1 MRKIDL
7 IVVHCTATPPGR
19 NVSAADIRA
28 WHIAR
33 GFADIGYHYIIALDG
48 TVEPGRDISI
58 AGAHAR
64 GYNANSVG
72 VCYVGGLD
80 ASGNPADTRT
90 AAQRQALLSVLRD
103 LKSRFP
109 DARIIGHRDVAAK
122 ACPCFDATKEYA
134 RI

>member
-7 IVVHCTATPPGR
+7 IVVHCTATPAGR
-19 NVSAADIRA
+19 NVSVADIRA

-64 GYNANSVG
+64 GYNAHSVG

-90 AAQRQALLSVLRD
+90 AAQRQALLSVLRE

>member
-7 IVVHCTATPPGR
+7 IVVHCTATPAGR

-64 GYNANSVG
+64 GYNAHSVG

-90 AAQRQALLSVLRD
+90 AAQRQALLSVLRE